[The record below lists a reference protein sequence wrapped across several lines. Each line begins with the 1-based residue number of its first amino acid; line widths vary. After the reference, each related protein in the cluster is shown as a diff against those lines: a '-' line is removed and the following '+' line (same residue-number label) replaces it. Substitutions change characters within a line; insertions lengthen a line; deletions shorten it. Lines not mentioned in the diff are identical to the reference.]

1 MINNLQLDVRKEDY
15 DALSKKLNISLEESS
30 GIKYIEAEQIFRED
44 KDLKKKAKKISDLTK
59 DISEFLEK
67 PMKSKKRYFIK

>member
-30 GIKYIEAEQIFRED
+30 GIKYIESRTNIQR
-44 KDLKKKAKKISDLTK
+44 
-59 DISEFLEK
+59 
-67 PMKSKKRYFIK
+67 R